1 MRLSD
6 FDYELPHE
14 LIAQHPLPVRD
25 ESRLLVLNRKT
36 GNIEHRKFFNI
47 VEYLNTGDVLVLN
60 DTKVIPAKLI
70 GKRQTGAKVE
80 ALLIKQDNNGNWH
93 AMLNTNAKL
102 RIGEEI
108 IFEDGAIRGTLA
120 DRPQPKGWIIHL
132 ESLQPSALSPQ
143 PCTLDVLSRVGR
155 IPLPP
160 YIKRVVS
167 DEQRAM
173 SNEDRE
179 RYQTVF
185 AQKEGAIA
193 APTAGLHFTDTLLD
207 KIKCRGIEIV
217 FVTLHVGP
225 GTFLPIEFEDIEKHV
240 MQREYYEF
248 PEKSASVI
256 SQAKKEGRRIIAVG
270 STSCRVLEA
279 TARSGTTEVSSG
291 WTNLFIYPPYRFKV
305 VDVLITNFHLP
316 KTTLLLLVSAFAGR
330 KEILTAYEIAKKE
343 RYRFYSYGDAML
355 II

>member
-1 MRLSD
+1 
-6 FDYELPHE
+6 
-14 LIAQHPLPVRD
+14 
-25 ESRLLVLNRKT
+25 
-36 GNIEHRKFFNI
+36 
-47 VEYLNTGDVLVLN
+47 
-60 DTKVIPAKLI
+60 
-70 GKRQTGAKVE
+70 
-80 ALLIKQDNNGNWH
+80 
-93 AMLNTNAKL
+93 
-102 RIGEEI
+102 
-108 IFEDGAIRGTLA
+108 
-120 DRPQPKGWIIHL
+120 
-132 ESLQPSALSPQ
+132 
-143 PCTLDVLSRVGR
+143 
-155 IPLPP
+155 
-160 YIKRVVS
+160 
-167 DEQRAM
+167 
-173 SNEDRE
+173 
-179 RYQTVF
+179 
-185 AQKEGAIA
+185 
-193 APTAGLHFTDTLLD
+193 
-207 KIKCRGIEIV
+207 CRGIEIV